1 MNLSLIVEHFAFHFI
16 VSSHSNLFIAE
27 LCNPAVR
34 ININNISSRDQD
46 FKILVSCIVSVF
58 IRNCCIRFFF
68 IIVNGCQRFIA
79 INTSQMIFVSTEK
92 PASVFLPVAKLL
104 ISGNSPAKRSKRRK
118 RAGTIIVHIDN
129 VRFLRVQAIYKC
141 NRIGGGLRSPLCM
154 CPAIY
159 TISTWCRQGV
169 KAVRF
174 RILIICVPAAK
185 SIAILGCSRYRFEF
199 ASLLRRNLFNRRT
212 AMNIKIHIILCR
224 RFIRQRERY
233 QADDHDQAQE
243 QGQ

>member
-27 LCNPAVR
+27 PCNPAVR

-79 INTSQMIFVSTEK
+79 INTSQTIFVSTEK

-141 NRIGGGLRSPLCM
+141 NRIGGRLQSPLCM
-154 CPAIY
+154 EPTLTVIFC
-159 TISTWCRQGV
+159 STNTNSTSGKIPLSTLCIG
-169 KAVRF
+169 F
-174 RILIICVPAAK
+174 
-185 SIAILGCSRYRFEF
+185 
-199 ASLLRRNLFNRRT
+199 
-212 AMNIKIHIILCR
+212 IHIPTAEVISVSSRLSGIANKPTKSCR
-224 RFIRQRERY
+224 CVCNRVATI
-233 QADDHDQAQE
+233 
-243 QGQ
+243 